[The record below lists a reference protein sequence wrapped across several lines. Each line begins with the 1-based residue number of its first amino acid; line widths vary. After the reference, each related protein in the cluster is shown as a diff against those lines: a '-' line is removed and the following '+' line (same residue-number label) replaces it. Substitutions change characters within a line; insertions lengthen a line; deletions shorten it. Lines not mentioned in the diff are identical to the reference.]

1 MSDQRGRLVSLG
13 ILMVACLWPLRLV
26 LAQEFEKGKLIK
38 TVVCLGEPGQ
48 SYALYLPSA
57 FDSRKRWPILFLFD
71 PGARGFAGVEA
82 FRAAA
87 ETYGWILVG
96 SNNSR
101 NGPQSE
107 NARAA
112 WALWVD
118 ALKRLP
124 FDDRRLYA
132 SGFSGGARMAS
143 LFPHVI
149 GRTIAGV
156 IGCGAGL
163 SSGVKPEDLKA
174 GAYFGL
180 TGLADFNY
188 GEMKGLDL
196 AFDSSA
202 LPHRF
207 FFFEGVH
214 DWPDRSYCAR
224 AVGWLEVM
232 AMKGGLRPKD
242 EKLAEAVISREL
254 EEARSFEDA
263 GRAFWAVDRLEA
275 SGSLAKGLVELPGL
289 ASRVEALKKLKA
301 YRQFVNEE
309 KKRDKR
315 AEDFRSS
322 FSRAFGMVEEDETGG
337 GVAEHAVLREMGIGF
352 LRKEAKNEKT
362 IEDRSLASRLL
373 FDFSFAAQARA
384 MELFGQGAMARA
396 AAYLDLAIAA
406 CEEGLPRGKYLYFNR
421 ACIAAMTGDKKRALE
436 FLSTAVDKGL
446 SDIDLLEN
454 TKELDPIRNTNRFR
468 EILERIRNQG
478 KLGEIGG
485 NQSILDG
492 GADQDRTGDLLN
504 AIQAL
509 SQLSYS
515 PTGMGRILQEAG
527 ASVKTAQGI

>member
-1 MSDQRGRLVSLG
+1 MSDQRFRLVSLG
-13 ILMVACLWPLRLV
+13 ILMAACLWPLRLIP
-26 LAQEFEKGKLIK
+26 AQEFEKGKLVD

-57 FDSRKRWPILFLFD
+57 FDSGKRFPILFLFD
-71 PGARGFAGVEA
+71 PGARGSAGVEA

-87 ETYGWILVG
+87 ETYSWILVG
-96 SNNSR
+96 SNNSK

-132 SGFSGGARMAS
+132 SGFSGGARVAS
-143 LFPHVI
+143 LFPRVI
-149 GRTIAGV
+149 GRAIAGV

-163 SSGVKPEDLKA
+163 SSGIKPGDLMA

-196 AFDSSA
+196 AFDPSG

-207 FFFEGVH
+207 LFFEGVH
-214 DWPDRSYCAR
+214 DWPDPSHCAR
-224 AVGWLEVM
+224 AVGWMEVM

-254 EEARSFEDA
+254 KEARSFE
-263 GRAFWAVDRLEA
+263 GTNRVFWAVDRLEA
-275 SGSLAKGLVELPGL
+275 SGSLAEGLVELPGL
-289 ASRVEALKKLKA
+289 ASRIEALRKLKA
-301 YRQFVNEE
+301 YRQFLNDE

-315 AEDFRSS
+315 VEDFRSS
-322 FSRAFGMVEEDETGG
+322 FGRAFGMVEGDETGG
-337 GVAEHAVLREMGIGF
+337 GAAVHAVLQEMGIGF
-352 LRKEAKNEKT
+352 LRKEAKDEKT
-362 IEDRSLASRLL
+362 LEDRSLASRLL
-373 FDFSFAAQARA
+373 FEFSFAAQARA
-384 MELFGQGAMARA
+384 TELFGKGAIARA

-406 CEEGLPRGKYLYFNR
+406 CEEGLFRQRYLYFNR
-421 ACIAAMTGDKKRALE
+421 ACMACMTGDKKRALE
-436 FLSTAVDKGL
+436 FLSAAVDKGL

-454 TKELDPIRNTNRFR
+454 SKELDPIRNSDRFH
-468 EILERIRNQG
+468 EILEKIRKSKKRG
-478 KLGEIGG
+478 
-485 NQSILDG
+485 
-492 GADQDRTGDLLN
+492 
-504 AIQAL
+504 
-509 SQLSYS
+509 
-515 PTGMGRILQEAG
+515 
-527 ASVKTAQGI
+527 